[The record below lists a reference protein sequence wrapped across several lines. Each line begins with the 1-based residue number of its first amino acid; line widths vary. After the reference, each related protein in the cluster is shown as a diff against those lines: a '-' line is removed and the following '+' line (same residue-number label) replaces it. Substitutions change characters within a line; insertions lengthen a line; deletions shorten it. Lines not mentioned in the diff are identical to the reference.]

1 MCGSKKF
8 FCFQQRKKWGSF
20 KKSKSSINVSYQD
33 VISVLLSASSEPVWR
48 NILNHAKLR
57 IHTIHF
63 FGKHKSK
70 LGTDVQHS
78 KHSRI
83 LCMSWES
90 QHHDWVN
97 LWNKPGGEALSIIE
111 REVCILPFS
120 ASPNYCQLGCKGNHP
135 LKNDF
140 EKLIQSSTEGES
152 SCWGFLAGG
161 TFFSERLVFSSR
173 LSENKNLNF
182 QLEKEN
188 NIGLALIKT

>member
-1 MCGSKKF
+1 M
-8 FCFQQRKKWGSF
+8 RSF
-20 KKSKSSINVSYQD
+20 AIEEPSSPVPALYATLLHGESTQFISLESINQNSGQTF
-33 VISVLLSASSEPVWR
+33 
-48 NILNHAKLR
+48 NILNIQEFCVWVEKVN
-57 IHTIHF
+57 IT
-63 FGKHKSK
+63 
-70 LGTDVQHS
+70 
-78 KHSRI
+78 
-83 LCMSWES
+83 
-90 QHHDWVN
+90 DWVN

-120 ASPNYCQLGCKGNHP
+120 ASPNYCQLCCKGNHP
-135 LKNDF
+135 LKNNF
-140 EKLIQSSTEGES
+140 EKLFQSSTEGES

>member
-1 MCGSKKF
+1 MIRIKF
-8 FCFQQRKKWGSF
+8 KMWFLFCFQHLQSPCEK
-20 KKSKSSINVSYQD
+20 
-33 VISVLLSASSEPVWR
+33 

-63 FGKHKSK
+63 FGTHKSK
-70 LGTDVQHS
+70 QTGQTFNNLNIQEFCVWVEKVNIT
-78 KHSRI
+78 
-83 LCMSWES
+83 
-90 QHHDWVN
+90 DWVN

-135 LKNDF
+135 LKNNF
-140 EKLIQSSTEGES
+140 EKLFQSSTEGES

>member
-1 MCGSKKF
+1 M
-8 FCFQQRKKWGSF
+8 RSF
-20 KKSKSSINVSYQD
+20 AIEEPSSPVPALYATLLHGESTQFISLESINQNSGQTF
-33 VISVLLSASSEPVWR
+33 
-48 NILNHAKLR
+48 NILNIQEFCVWVEKVN
-57 IHTIHF
+57 IT
-63 FGKHKSK
+63 
-70 LGTDVQHS
+70 
-78 KHSRI
+78 
-83 LCMSWES
+83 
-90 QHHDWVN
+90 DWVN

-140 EKLIQSSTEGES
+140 KKLFQSSTESES
-152 SCWGFLAGG
+152 FCWGFLAGG